1 MASTLQVTAV
11 RPISLSPRRRPS
23 VLLRNLVGETRISG
37 GDPGSR
43 ADNAVLK
50 LAWYGSELLGIA
62 ASVFRPS
69 PSLAGDRDS
78 GGLAGDGSG
87 SVDRARVVE
96 AVKEDFERSYFVTG
110 NLTLD
115 AYEENCEFADPA
127 GSFKGLSRFKRNCS
141 NFGALLEKSNMKLTK
156 WEEFEACRK
165 LECSKN
171 GIASTNI

>member
-1 MASTLQVTAV
+1 MASTLQATAV
-11 RPISLSPRRRPS
+11 RPISVSPRRCPS
-23 VLLRNLVGETRISG
+23 VLPPQSRRRNSDLRRFAENPKSSG

-43 ADNAVLK
+43 SDNAVLK

-69 PSLAGDRDS
+69 PSLAGERDS
-78 GGLAGDGSG
+78 GGLAREGSG

-110 NLTLD
+110 KLTLD

-127 GSFKGLSRFKRNCS
+127 GSFRGLA
-141 NFGALLEKSNMKLTK
+141 ALKEIVQILVLYLRSQ
-156 WEEFEACRK
+156 
-165 LECSKN
+165 
-171 GIASTNI
+171 I